1 MVLHFP
7 GQFLGLFKVPEWVF
21 TAPGEILW
29 ISSFQVGFL
38 LFQVG
43 FYGFS
48 RFQVRFSWF
57 QVGFEG
63 KSWLQAGQV
72 GFYSYRSVFHGS
84 MCFFYVCMAPGL
96 VSMISGGF
104 LSSLRVPGL
113 FKSELS
119 AKPAK

>member
-57 QVGFEG
+57 QVGFHSFSRFQVG
-63 KSWLQAGQV
+63 FSRFQVGFDGNSWLQV
-72 GFYSYRSVFHGS
+72 GFYSYRSV
-84 MCFFYVCMAPGL
+84 L
-96 VSMISGGF
+96 
-104 LSSLRVPGL
+104 
-113 FKSELS
+113 
-119 AKPAK
+119 